1 MIPLFVAA
9 GAVLVAAGGAAY
21 KYYTKDDKKSGG
33 SPSPS
38 PSPSSSAR
46 PADQVKYLSGIAIWG
61 RPDVGKTTFIS
72 NLLNKPLADQKV
84 QTASKVT
91 YTTIPAFRVNGQLYS
106 FNKIVDMPGNVDR
119 FDAWLEQ
126 AQTNKHVFY
135 IFNIEKLGDKAY
147 MRGVASD
154 VVKTMEAMEQEK
166 VDGAKLHVIA
176 SHVDKSTFQQFD
188 QANLVNEIMKSDDVR
203 RVYEKLQGSIKGF
216 FYGVNLTNDESFK
229 NLMRNIVQ
237 DIHG

>member
-1 MIPLFVAA
+1 MIPLLVVA
-9 GAVLVAAGGAAY
+9 GAAVVAAGGAAY
-21 KYYTKDDKKSGG
+21 KYYTKDDKKKQAPG
-33 SPSPS
+33 PITPHE
-38 PSPSSSAR
+38 P
-46 PADQVKYLSGIAIWG
+46 VNYLSGIAIWG
-61 RPDVGKTTFIS
+61 RPDVGKTTFIA
-72 NLLNKPLADQKV
+72 NLLNKPLSAQKV

-91 YTTIPAFRVNGQLYS
+91 HTTIPAFCVGGKLYS

-147 MRGVASD
+147 MRGVSSD
-154 VVKTMEAMEQEK
+154 IVKTMEAMEQEK
-166 VDGAKLHVIA
+166 VEGAKLHVIA
-176 SHVDKSTFQQFD
+176 SHVDKSVFQHFD
-188 QANLVNEIMKSDDVR
+188 QANLVNEIMKDDDVR

-216 FYGVNLTNDESFK
+216 FYGVNLTDLGSFK

-237 DIHG
+237 DIHD